1 MIIVKKTV
9 HFSAAHR
16 LYNDSLSKSENLK
29 MFGKCSSPNYHG
41 HNYKLEVAVSGE
53 INEKTAMVINFVDLK
68 KIIENEIIKKVDHKN
83 LNLDVDF
90 LKDTITTAENLARK
104 FFEILD
110 KKIRIGQLYSISVSE
125 SDDSTAIYY
134 GDDKIRI

>member
-16 LYNDSLSKSENLK
+16 LYNASLSKSENLK

-68 KIIENEIIKKVDHKN
+68 KLIENEIIKKVDHKN

-90 LKDTITTAENLARK
+90 MKDTITTAENLARK